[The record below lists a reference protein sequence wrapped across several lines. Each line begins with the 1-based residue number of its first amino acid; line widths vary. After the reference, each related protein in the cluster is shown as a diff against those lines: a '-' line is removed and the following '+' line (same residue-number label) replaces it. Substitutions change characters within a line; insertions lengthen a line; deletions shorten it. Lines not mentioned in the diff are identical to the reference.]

1 MKTMT
6 LMMEWS
12 AAAFA
17 VYAALVLAMP
27 VEAFAKFA

>member
-27 VEAFAKFA
+27 VEAIAKFA